1 MSEETFDANTRQTSA
16 ISTTT
21 ASSFGSGKV
30 NGKQMSRHFFSRSS
44 LIIVVLSLL
53 LVSASCQ
60 PPPICDTIPNTD
72 NQTSPDGT
80 TCNCIL
86 ITFWNYDLNECVVD
100 CSAITNSATMAELS
114 ACTCNAGYIW
124 SPQPT
129 LLCVPDCGSDD
140 YSPGTFDSITG

>member
-1 MSEETFDANTRQTSA
+1 MSKETFDANTRRTSA

-21 ASSFGSGKV
+21 ASSFGTKKA
-30 NGKQMSRHFFSRSS
+30 NNKPTRRHFLSWNS

-53 LVSASCQ
+53 LVSVSCQ
-60 PPPICDTIPNTD
+60 PPPDCATIPNTD
-72 NQTSPDGT
+72 NQTSLDGT

-86 ITFWNYDLNECVVD
+86 ITFWNYDSNECVVD
-100 CSAITNSATMAELS
+100 CSSITNSVTIAELS